1 MERKGLYLEGLVPG
15 HKGGESSDEGAGRR
29 LRHVEHL
36 VVVVLGRKRSKRE
49 KGFTSFKQAQNVF
62 TKLKLYL
69 TASFNWFDFS
79 FLFDTLDVMHQIHR
93 LGRGFLLHQV
103 TKTGVT

>member
-1 MERKGLYLEGLVPG
+1 MRVPVDAFGMWNILLFLYWLERK
-15 HKGGESSDEGAGRR
+15 S
-29 LRHVEHL
+29 
-36 VVVVLGRKRSKRE
+36 SKRE